1 MVRNTEVRFSV
12 FVQLCGRIWGSAT
25 EKYVQKKKTQKPCGA
40 HKFWLP
46 WMHMQGVLLLQ
57 DSVWAQNKCEDLTIR
72 NVPCV
77 MENIRNCRCCS

>member
-1 MVRNTEVRFSV
+1 MYNCVEESGGLQQRSM
-12 FVQLCGRIWGSAT
+12 L
-25 EKYVQKKKTQKPCGA
+25 KKKKTQKPCAA